1 MSPLATKIVPCIWF
15 DDQAEEA
22 VARYIKLLPKG
33 RILATARYPLSFD
46 NPVHKPRGSV
56 SMIDFTLSG
65 QRFTALNG
73 GPSFKLN
80 PCISLFLIC
89 EMAGEVELYNAELLN
104 GGEALMRVGVYPWA
118 PRYAWVQDRF
128 GLSWQIMTG
137 DGPEKDPFFATCLM
151 FTGPQHGRATE
162 AMQFYTSIFPGGRI
176 DRVEHFLA
184 AEGSPKEVKHGR
196 FAIAGQN
203 MVALDSPIEHD
214 FNFNEALSFQV
225 LCDDQTEIDRYW
237 HALSD
242 GGKEAPCGW
251 LKDRFGVSWQII
263 PAAIFEWMGS
273 TDTAASDRAFAAML
287 QMKKLDIAVLKRAFE
302 GR

>member
-1 MSPLATKIVPCIWF
+1 
-15 DDQAEEA
+15 
-22 VARYIKLLPKG
+22 
-33 RILATARYPLSFD
+33 
-46 NPVHKPRGSV
+46 
-56 SMIDFTLSG
+56 MIDFTLSG

-214 FNFNEALSFQV
+214 FNFNEGALVSGIVRRPNRNRSLLARLVRRWQRGTMR
-225 LCDDQTEIDRYW
+225 LAQGPLR
-237 HALSD
+237 
-242 GGKEAPCGW
+242 
-251 LKDRFGVSWQII
+251 VSWQII